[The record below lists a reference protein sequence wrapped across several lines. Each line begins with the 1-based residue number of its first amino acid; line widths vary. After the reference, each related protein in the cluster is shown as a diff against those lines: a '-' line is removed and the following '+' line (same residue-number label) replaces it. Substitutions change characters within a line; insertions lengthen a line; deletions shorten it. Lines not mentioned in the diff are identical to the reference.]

1 MNAGRQGNLPAGF
14 VSATM
19 TKDTILASCPQDA
32 SGLPFVRIKMIG
44 ILGEPM
50 ISLNAGSLFN
60 ATNAQAMKTAID
72 RHVDKAVDERFK
84 KVDRPEYQGK
94 TQQDIYKRLM
104 DIGIGGGGF
113 EEAAKSAARVEE
125 LGKYMDKARSEIDR
139 KAASEKLNQSKR
151 RMGELEQEARQAAA
165 RGDARK
171 LANIAR
177 EASGMTRDL
186 AEEAKGLVEGRSV
199 DPAERAA
206 AIARGEPDPAKPV
219 EPQPGMTAGG
229 VPVSYARAYVQ
240 EVRDFA
246 GRARTLLTQAEAN
259 KGNTLWMSEEE
270 KQEFEETLK
279 ASRDDL
285 AAAGETLERLNGTLE
300 ALDPGGAA
308 DAGGVSAGSVMEMT
322 YTSTYTETLTIAV
335 QTTESF
341 VSITA

>member
-1 MNAGRQGNLPAGF
+1 
-14 VSATM
+14 
-19 TKDTILASCPQDA
+19 
-32 SGLPFVRIKMIG
+32 
-44 ILGEPM
+44 M
-50 ISLNAGSLFN
+50 ISLNASPLFS
-60 ATNAQAMKTAID
+60 ATNSLAMKSAID
-72 RHVDKAVDERFK
+72 RHVDKAVEERFK
-84 KVDRPEYQGK
+84 KTESPQYQGRS
-94 TQQDIYKRLM
+94 QQDIYKRLM
-104 DIGIGGGGF
+104 EIGFTGGGF
-113 EEAAKSAARVEE
+113 ENAAKSAARVEE
-125 LGKYMDKARSEIDR
+125 LGKYLDQARSEIDR
-139 KAASEKLNQSKR
+139 KAANEKLTQSKR

-171 LANIAR
+171 LAQIAR
-177 EASGMTRDL
+177 EASGMTRKL
-186 AEEAKGLVEGRSV
+186 AEEAKALVEGRNV

-229 VPVSYARAYVQ
+229 VPVSYARAFVQ
-240 EVRDFA
+240 EVRDIA

-270 KQEFEETLK
+270 KQKFEETLK

-300 ALDPGGAA
+300 TIDPGGAA
-308 DAGGVSAGSVMEMT
+308 DAASTTAGTVMDVT
-322 YTSTYTETLTIAV
+322 YTSTYTETLTIAI

>member
-1 MNAGRQGNLPAGF
+1 
-14 VSATM
+14 
-19 TKDTILASCPQDA
+19 
-32 SGLPFVRIKMIG
+32 
-44 ILGEPM
+44 M
-50 ISLNAGSLFN
+50 ISLNASPLFS
-60 ATNAQAMKTAID
+60 ATNSLAMKSAID
-72 RHVDKAVDERFK
+72 RHVDKAVEERFK
-84 KVDRPEYQGK
+84 KTESPQYQGRS
-94 TQQDIYKRLM
+94 QQDIYKRLM
-104 DIGIGGGGF
+104 EIGVTGGGF
-113 EEAAKSAARVEE
+113 EDAAKSAARVEE
-125 LGKYMDKARSEIDR
+125 LGKYLDQARSEIDR
-139 KAASEKLNQSKR
+139 KAANEKLTQSKR

-171 LANIAR
+171 LAQIAR
-177 EASGMTRDL
+177 EATGMTRKL
-186 AEEAKGLVEGRSV
+186 AEEAKSLVEGRNV

-270 KQEFEETLK
+270 KQKFEESLK

-300 ALDPGGAA
+300 TIDPGGAA
-308 DAGGVSAGSVMEMT
+308 DAGSTSAGTVMDMT
-322 YTSTYTETLTIAV
+322 YTSTYTETLTIAI

>member
-1 MNAGRQGNLPAGF
+1 
-14 VSATM
+14 
-19 TKDTILASCPQDA
+19 
-32 SGLPFVRIKMIG
+32 
-44 ILGEPM
+44 
-50 ISLNAGSLFN
+50 
-60 ATNAQAMKTAID
+60 
-72 RHVDKAVDERFK
+72 
-84 KVDRPEYQGK
+84 
-94 TQQDIYKRLM
+94 M
-104 DIGIGGGGF
+104 DQ
-113 EEAAKSAARVEE
+113 
-125 LGKYMDKARSEIDR
+125 ARSEIDR
-139 KAASEKLNQSKR
+139 KAANEKLTQSKR

-171 LANIAR
+171 LAQIAR
-177 EASGMTRDL
+177 EATGMTRKL
-186 AEEAKGLVEGRSV
+186 ADEAKGLVEGRNV

-270 KQEFEETLK
+270 KQKFEESLK

-300 ALDPGGAA
+300 TIDPGGAA
-308 DAGGVSAGSVMEMT
+308 DAASTSAGTVMDMT
-322 YTSTYTETLTIAV
+322 YTSTYTETLTIAI

>member
-1 MNAGRQGNLPAGF
+1 
-14 VSATM
+14 
-19 TKDTILASCPQDA
+19 
-32 SGLPFVRIKMIG
+32 
-44 ILGEPM
+44 M
-50 ISLNAGSLFN
+50 ISLNASPLFS
-60 ATNAQAMKTAID
+60 ATNSLAMKSAID
-72 RHVDKAVDERFK
+72 RHVDKAVEERFK
-84 KVDRPEYQGK
+84 KTDAQQYQGRS
-94 TQQDIYKRLM
+94 QQDIYKRLM
-104 DIGIGGGGF
+104 EIGVTGGGF

-125 LGKYMDKARSEIDR
+125 LGKYMDQARSEIDR
-139 KAASEKLNQSKR
+139 KAANEKLTQSKR

-171 LANIAR
+171 LAQIAR
-177 EASGMTRDL
+177 EATGMTRKL
-186 AEEAKGLVEGRSV
+186 ADEAKGLVEGRNV

-270 KQEFEETLK
+270 KQKFEETLK

-300 ALDPGGAA
+300 TIDPGGAA
-308 DAGGVSAGSVMEMT
+308 DTASTTAGTVMDMT

-335 QTTESF
+335 QTTESL

>member
-1 MNAGRQGNLPAGF
+1 
-14 VSATM
+14 
-19 TKDTILASCPQDA
+19 
-32 SGLPFVRIKMIG
+32 
-44 ILGEPM
+44 M
-50 ISLNAGSLFN
+50 ISLNASPLFS
-60 ATNAQAMKTAID
+60 ATNSMAMKTAID
-72 RHVDKAVDERFK
+72 RHVDKAVEERFK
-84 KVDRPEYQGK
+84 KADAQQYQGRS
-94 TQQDIYKRLM
+94 QQDIYKRLM
-104 DIGIGGGGF
+104 EIGLTGGGF

-125 LGKYMDKARSEIDR
+125 LGKYMDQARSEIDR
-139 KAASEKLNQSKR
+139 KAANEKLTQSKR

-171 LANIAR
+171 LAQIAR
-177 EASGMTRDL
+177 EATGMTRKL

-206 AIARGEPDPAKPV
+206 AIARGEPDPAKPA

-229 VPVSYARAYVQ
+229 VPVAYARAYVQ
-240 EVRDFA
+240 EVRDIA

-270 KQEFEETLK
+270 RQKFEESLK

-300 ALDPGGAA
+300 TIDPGGAA
-308 DAGGVSAGSVMEMT
+308 DAASTTAGTVMDVT

>member
-1 MNAGRQGNLPAGF
+1 
-14 VSATM
+14 
-19 TKDTILASCPQDA
+19 
-32 SGLPFVRIKMIG
+32 
-44 ILGEPM
+44 M
-50 ISLNAGSLFN
+50 ISLNASPLFS
-60 ATNAQAMKTAID
+60 ATNSMAMKTAID
-72 RHVDKAVDERFK
+72 RHVDKAVEERFK
-84 KVDRPEYQGK
+84 KADAQQYQGRS
-94 TQQDIYKRLM
+94 QQDIYKRLM
-104 DIGIGGGGF
+104 EIGLTGGGF

-125 LGKYMDKARSEIDR
+125 LGKYMDQARSEIDR
-139 KAASEKLNQSKR
+139 KAANEKLTQSKR

-171 LANIAR
+171 LAQIAR
-177 EASGMTRDL
+177 EATGMTRKL

-240 EVRDFA
+240 EVRDIA

-270 KQEFEETLK
+270 KQKFEESLK

-300 ALDPGGAA
+300 TIDPGGAA
-308 DAGGVSAGSVMEMT
+308 DAASTTAGTVMDVT
-322 YTSTYTETLTIAV
+322 YTSTYAETLTIAV

>member
-1 MNAGRQGNLPAGF
+1 
-14 VSATM
+14 
-19 TKDTILASCPQDA
+19 
-32 SGLPFVRIKMIG
+32 MIG
-44 ILGEPM
+44 TLGEPM
-50 ISLNAGSLFN
+50 FSLNAGSLFG
-60 ATNAQAMKTAID
+60 ATNSMAMKTAID
-72 RHVDKAVDERFK
+72 RHVDKAVEQRFT
-84 KVDRPEYQGK
+84 KVDRPDYQGQ
-94 TQQDIYKRLM
+94 TQQDVYKRLM
-104 DIGIGGGGF
+104 DIGIGGGSF
-113 EEAAKSAARVEE
+113 EQAAKSAARVEE
-125 LGKYMDKARSEIDR
+125 LSKYMDKARSEIDR
-139 KAASEKLNQSKR
+139 KAAGEKLNQSKR
-151 RMGELEQEARQAAA
+151 RMSELEQEARQAAA

-171 LANIAR
+171 LASIAR
-177 EASGMTRDL
+177 EASGMTRNL
-186 AEEAKGLVEGRSV
+186 ADEAKNLVEGRSV

-219 EPQPGMTAGG
+219 EPQPGMTAAGI
-229 VPVSYARAYVQ
+229 PVSYARAYVQ

-270 KQEFEETLK
+270 KQAFEESLK

-308 DAGGVSAGSVMEMT
+308 AAGGVDAGSVMEMT
-322 YTSTYTETLTIAV
+322 YTSTYTETLTIAI

>member
-1 MNAGRQGNLPAGF
+1 M
-14 VSATM
+14 
-19 TKDTILASCPQDA
+19 
-32 SGLPFVRIKMIG
+32 
-44 ILGEPM
+44 
-50 ISLNAGSLFN
+50 
-60 ATNAQAMKTAID
+60 AMKTAID
-72 RHVDKAVDERFK
+72 RHVDKAVEERFK
-84 KVDRPEYQGK
+84 KTNDPQYQGRS
-94 TQQDIYKRLM
+94 QQDIYKRLM
-104 DIGIGGGGF
+104 EIGLTGGGF

-125 LGKYMDKARSEIDR
+125 LGKYMDQARSEIDR
-139 KAASEKLNQSKR
+139 KAANEKLTQSKR

-171 LANIAR
+171 LAQIAR
-177 EASGMTRDL
+177 EATGMTRKL
-186 AEEAKGLVEGRSV
+186 AEEAKGLVEGRNV

-270 KQEFEETLK
+270 KQKFEESLK

-300 ALDPGGAA
+300 TIDPGGAA
-308 DAGGVSAGSVMEMT
+308 DAASTSAGTMMDVT
-322 YTSTYTETLTIAV
+322 YTSTYTETLTIAI

>member
-1 MNAGRQGNLPAGF
+1 
-14 VSATM
+14 
-19 TKDTILASCPQDA
+19 
-32 SGLPFVRIKMIG
+32 
-44 ILGEPM
+44 
-50 ISLNAGSLFN
+50 
-60 ATNAQAMKTAID
+60 MKTAID
-72 RHVDKAVDERFK
+72 RHVDKAVEERFK
-84 KVDRPEYQGK
+84 KTSDPQYQGRS
-94 TQQDIYKRLM
+94 QQDIYKRLM
-104 DIGIGGGGF
+104 EIGVTGGGF

-125 LGKYMDKARSEIDR
+125 LGKYMDQARSEIDR
-139 KAASEKLNQSKR
+139 KAANEKLTQSKR

-171 LANIAR
+171 LAQIAR
-177 EASGMTRDL
+177 EATGMTRKL
-186 AEEAKGLVEGRSV
+186 AEEAKSLVEGRNV

-270 KQEFEETLK
+270 KQKFEESLK

-300 ALDPGGAA
+300 TIDPGGAA
-308 DAGGVSAGSVMEMT
+308 DAASTSTGTVMDMT
-322 YTSTYTETLTIAV
+322 YTSTYTETLTIAI

>member
-1 MNAGRQGNLPAGF
+1 
-14 VSATM
+14 
-19 TKDTILASCPQDA
+19 
-32 SGLPFVRIKMIG
+32 
-44 ILGEPM
+44 M
-50 ISLNAGSLFN
+50 ISLNASPLFS
-60 ATNAQAMKTAID
+60 ATNSLAMKSAID
-72 RHVDKAVDERFK
+72 RHVDKAVEERFK
-84 KVDRPEYQGK
+84 KTDAQQYQGRS
-94 TQQDIYKRLM
+94 QQDIYKRLM
-104 DIGIGGGGF
+104 EIGVTGGGF

-125 LGKYMDKARSEIDR
+125 LGKYMDQARSEIDR
-139 KAASEKLNQSKR
+139 KAANEKLTQSKR

-171 LANIAR
+171 LAQIAR
-177 EASGMTRDL
+177 EASGMTRKL
-186 AEEAKGLVEGRSV
+186 AEEAKGLVEGRNV

-270 KQEFEETLK
+270 KQKFEETLK

-300 ALDPGGAA
+300 TIDPGGAA
-308 DAGGVSAGSVMEMT
+308 DAASTSAGTVMDVT
-322 YTSTYTETLTIAV
+322 YTSTYTETLTIAI

>member
-1 MNAGRQGNLPAGF
+1 
-14 VSATM
+14 
-19 TKDTILASCPQDA
+19 
-32 SGLPFVRIKMIG
+32 
-44 ILGEPM
+44 M
-50 ISLNAGSLFN
+50 ISLNASPLFS
-60 ATNAQAMKTAID
+60 ATNSLAMKSAID
-72 RHVDKAVDERFK
+72 RHVDKAVEERFK
-84 KVDRPEYQGK
+84 KTDAQQYQGRS
-94 TQQDIYKRLM
+94 QQDIYKRLM
-104 DIGIGGGGF
+104 EIGVTGGGF
-113 EEAAKSAARVEE
+113 EEAARSAARVEE
-125 LGKYMDKARSEIDR
+125 LGKYMDQARSEIDR
-139 KAASEKLNQSKR
+139 KAANEKLTQSKR

-171 LANIAR
+171 LAQIAR
-177 EASGMTRDL
+177 EASGMTRKL
-186 AEEAKGLVEGRSV
+186 ADEAKGLVEGRNV

-206 AIARGEPDPAKPV
+206 AIARGEPDPARPV

-270 KQEFEETLK
+270 KQKFEETLK

-300 ALDPGGAA
+300 TIDPGGAA
-308 DAGGVSAGSVMEMT
+308 DAASTTAGTVMDMT

>member
-1 MNAGRQGNLPAGF
+1 M
-14 VSATM
+14 
-19 TKDTILASCPQDA
+19 
-32 SGLPFVRIKMIG
+32 
-44 ILGEPM
+44 
-50 ISLNAGSLFN
+50 
-60 ATNAQAMKTAID
+60 AMKTAID
-72 RHVDKAVDERFK
+72 RHVDKAVEERFK
-84 KVDRPEYQGK
+84 KTSDPQYQGRS
-94 TQQDIYKRLM
+94 QQDIYKRLM
-104 DIGIGGGGF
+104 EIGVTGGGF

-125 LGKYMDKARSEIDR
+125 LGKYMDQARSEIDR
-139 KAASEKLNQSKR
+139 KAANEKLTQSKR

-171 LANIAR
+171 LAQIAR
-177 EASGMTRDL
+177 EATGMTRKL
-186 AEEAKGLVEGRSV
+186 AEEAKSLVEGRNV

-270 KQEFEETLK
+270 KQKFEESLK

-300 ALDPGGAA
+300 TIDPGGAA
-308 DAGGVSAGSVMEMT
+308 DAASTSAGTMMDVT
-322 YTSTYTETLTIAV
+322 YTSTYTETLTIAI

>member
-1 MNAGRQGNLPAGF
+1 
-14 VSATM
+14 
-19 TKDTILASCPQDA
+19 
-32 SGLPFVRIKMIG
+32 
-44 ILGEPM
+44 M
-50 ISLNAGSLFN
+50 ISLNASPLFS
-60 ATNAQAMKTAID
+60 ATNSMAMKTAID
-72 RHVDKAVDERFK
+72 RHVDKAVEERFK
-84 KVDRPEYQGK
+84 KTNDPQYQGRS
-94 TQQDIYKRLM
+94 QQDIYKRLM
-104 DIGIGGGGF
+104 EIGLTGGGF

-125 LGKYMDKARSEIDR
+125 LGKYMDQARSEIDR
-139 KAASEKLNQSKR
+139 KAANEKLTQSKR

-171 LANIAR
+171 LAQIAR
-177 EASGMTRDL
+177 EATGMTRKL
-186 AEEAKGLVEGRSV
+186 AEEAKGLVEGRNV

-270 KQEFEETLK
+270 KQKFEESLK

-300 ALDPGGAA
+300 TIDPGGAA
-308 DAGGVSAGSVMEMT
+308 DAASTSAGTMMDVT
-322 YTSTYTETLTIAV
+322 YTSTYTETLTIAI

>member
-1 MNAGRQGNLPAGF
+1 
-14 VSATM
+14 
-19 TKDTILASCPQDA
+19 
-32 SGLPFVRIKMIG
+32 
-44 ILGEPM
+44 M
-50 ISLNAGSLFN
+50 ISLNASPLFS
-60 ATNAQAMKTAID
+60 ATNSLAMKSAID
-72 RHVDKAVDERFK
+72 RHVDKAVEERFK
-84 KVDRPEYQGK
+84 KTDAQQYQGRS
-94 TQQDIYKRLM
+94 QQDIYKRLM
-104 DIGIGGGGF
+104 EIGVTGGGF

-125 LGKYMDKARSEIDR
+125 LGKYMDQARSEIDR
-139 KAASEKLNQSKR
+139 KAANEKLTQSKR

-171 LANIAR
+171 LAQIAR
-177 EASGMTRDL
+177 EASGMTRKL
-186 AEEAKGLVEGRSV
+186 ADEAKGLVEGRNV

-270 KQEFEETLK
+270 KQKFEETLK

-300 ALDPGGAA
+300 TIDPGGAA
-308 DAGGVSAGSVMEMT
+308 DAASTTAGTVMDMT

>member
-1 MNAGRQGNLPAGF
+1 
-14 VSATM
+14 
-19 TKDTILASCPQDA
+19 
-32 SGLPFVRIKMIG
+32 
-44 ILGEPM
+44 
-50 ISLNAGSLFN
+50 
-60 ATNAQAMKTAID
+60 MKTAID
-72 RHVDKAVDERFK
+72 RHVDKAVEERFK
-84 KVDRPEYQGK
+84 KTSDPQYQGRS
-94 TQQDIYKRLM
+94 QQDIYKRLM
-104 DIGIGGGGF
+104 EIGVTGGGF

-125 LGKYMDKARSEIDR
+125 LGKYMDQARSEIDR
-139 KAASEKLNQSKR
+139 KAANEKLTQSKR

-171 LANIAR
+171 LAQIAR
-177 EASGMTRDL
+177 EATGMTRKL
-186 AEEAKGLVEGRSV
+186 AEEAKSLVEGRNV

-270 KQEFEETLK
+270 KQKFEESLK

-300 ALDPGGAA
+300 TIDPGGAA
-308 DAGGVSAGSVMEMT
+308 DAASTSAGTMMDVT
-322 YTSTYTETLTIAV
+322 YTSTYTETLTIAI

>member
-1 MNAGRQGNLPAGF
+1 
-14 VSATM
+14 
-19 TKDTILASCPQDA
+19 
-32 SGLPFVRIKMIG
+32 
-44 ILGEPM
+44 M
-50 ISLNAGSLFN
+50 ISLNASPLFS
-60 ATNAQAMKTAID
+60 ATNSLAMKSAID
-72 RHVDKAVDERFK
+72 RHVDKAVEERFK
-84 KVDRPEYQGK
+84 KTESPQYQGRS
-94 TQQDIYKRLM
+94 QQDIYKRLM
-104 DIGIGGGGF
+104 EIGVIGGGF
-113 EEAAKSAARVEE
+113 EDAAKSAARVEE
-125 LGKYMDKARSEIDR
+125 LGKYLDQARSEIDR
-139 KAASEKLNQSKR
+139 KAANEKLTQSKR

-171 LANIAR
+171 LAQIAR
-177 EASGMTRDL
+177 EATGMTRKL
-186 AEEAKGLVEGRSV
+186 AEEAKSLVEGRNV

-270 KQEFEETLK
+270 KQKFEESLK

-300 ALDPGGAA
+300 TIDPGGAA
-308 DAGGVSAGSVMEMT
+308 DAGSTSAGTVMDMT
-322 YTSTYTETLTIAV
+322 YTSTYTETLTIAI

>member
-1 MNAGRQGNLPAGF
+1 
-14 VSATM
+14 
-19 TKDTILASCPQDA
+19 
-32 SGLPFVRIKMIG
+32 
-44 ILGEPM
+44 M
-50 ISLNAGSLFN
+50 ISLNASPLFS
-60 ATNAQAMKTAID
+60 ATNSMAMKTAID
-72 RHVDKAVDERFK
+72 RHVDKAVEERFK
-84 KVDRPEYQGK
+84 KTSDPQYQGRS
-94 TQQDIYKRLM
+94 QQDIYKRLM
-104 DIGIGGGGF
+104 EIGVTGGGF

-125 LGKYMDKARSEIDR
+125 LGKYMDQARSEIDR
-139 KAASEKLNQSKR
+139 KAANEKLTQSKR

-171 LANIAR
+171 LAQIAR
-177 EASGMTRDL
+177 EATGMTRKL
-186 AEEAKGLVEGRSV
+186 AEEAKSLVEGRNV

-270 KQEFEETLK
+270 KQKFEESLK

-300 ALDPGGAA
+300 TIDPGGAA
-308 DAGGVSAGSVMEMT
+308 DAASTSTGTVMDMT
-322 YTSTYTETLTIAV
+322 YTSTYTETLTIAI

>member
-1 MNAGRQGNLPAGF
+1 
-14 VSATM
+14 
-19 TKDTILASCPQDA
+19 
-32 SGLPFVRIKMIG
+32 
-44 ILGEPM
+44 M
-50 ISLNAGSLFN
+50 ISLNASPLFS
-60 ATNAQAMKTAID
+60 ATNSMAMKTAID
-72 RHVDKAVDERFK
+72 RHVDKAVEERFK
-84 KVDRPEYQGK
+84 KTSDPQYQGRS
-94 TQQDIYKRLM
+94 QQDIYKRLM
-104 DIGIGGGGF
+104 EIGVTGGGF

-125 LGKYMDKARSEIDR
+125 LGKYMDQARSEIDR
-139 KAASEKLNQSKR
+139 KAANEKLTQSKR

-171 LANIAR
+171 LAQIAR
-177 EASGMTRDL
+177 EATGMTRKL
-186 AEEAKGLVEGRSV
+186 AEEAKSLVEGRNV

-270 KQEFEETLK
+270 KQKFEESLK

-300 ALDPGGAA
+300 TIDPGGAA
-308 DAGGVSAGSVMEMT
+308 DAASTSAGTMMDVT
-322 YTSTYTETLTIAV
+322 YTSTYTETLTIAI

>member
-1 MNAGRQGNLPAGF
+1 
-14 VSATM
+14 
-19 TKDTILASCPQDA
+19 
-32 SGLPFVRIKMIG
+32 
-44 ILGEPM
+44 M
-50 ISLNAGSLFN
+50 ISLNASPLFS
-60 ATNAQAMKTAID
+60 ATNSMAMKTAID
-72 RHVDKAVDERFK
+72 RHVDKAVEERFK
-84 KVDRPEYQGK
+84 KTNDPQYQGRS
-94 TQQDIYKRLM
+94 QQDIYKRLM
-104 DIGIGGGGF
+104 EIGLTGGGF
-113 EEAAKSAARVEE
+113 EEAVKSAARVEE
-125 LGKYMDKARSEIDR
+125 LGKYMDQARSEIDR
-139 KAASEKLNQSKR
+139 KAANEKLTQSKR

-171 LANIAR
+171 LAQIAR
-177 EASGMTRDL
+177 EATGMTRKL
-186 AEEAKGLVEGRSV
+186 AEEAKGLVEGRNV

-270 KQEFEETLK
+270 KQKFEESLK

-300 ALDPGGAA
+300 TIDPGGAA
-308 DAGGVSAGSVMEMT
+308 DTASTSAGTMMDVT
-322 YTSTYTETLTIAV
+322 YTSTYTETLTIAI